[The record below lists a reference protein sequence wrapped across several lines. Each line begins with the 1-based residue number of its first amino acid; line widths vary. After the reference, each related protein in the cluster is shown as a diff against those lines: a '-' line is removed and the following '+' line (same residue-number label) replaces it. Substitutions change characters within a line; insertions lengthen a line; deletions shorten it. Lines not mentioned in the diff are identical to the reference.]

1 MWYDFPRKKGVN
13 IMENYGRIASVA
25 SRLREA
31 MNKAEKSQ
39 ADLARETGI
48 SKATLSRYLSGQ
60 FEPKQIAVNKMAVAL
75 NVAEMWLWGCDV
87 PMERPAPEELG
98 TLAADVLLNP
108 DLMRLAQIYMELEQ
122 TDKEMLLMLA
132 ENMHKKTKKD

>member
-1 MWYDFPRKKGVN
+1 MVKYDRV
-13 IMENYGRIASVA
+13 ENVSK
-25 SRLREA
+25 RLREA
-31 MNKAEKSQ
+31 MYKANKTQ

-87 PMERPAPEELG
+87 PMERPAPEDVG

-108 DLMRLAQIYMELEQ
+108 DMLRLVQIYSELEEA
-122 TDKEMLLMLA
+122 DKNMLLMLA
-132 ENMHKKTKKD
+132 ENMHNKTKKD

>member
-1 MWYDFPRKKGVN
+1 
-13 IMENYGRIASVA
+13 MENYGRIASVA

-31 MNKAEKSQ
+31 MDNAEKSQ
-39 ADLARETGI
+39 ADLSRETGI

-87 PMERPAPEELG
+87 PMERPAPEEVG

-122 TDKEMLLMLA
+122 TDKDMLLMLA